1 MRALALIGALLVSAN
16 AYAYAGMPKRAGG
29 VAASAGEAAG
39 AETGEAANAETGEA
53 ANVNDGDAANA
64 KDREAAGASEGE
76 TANVGEGEPAG
87 AGEGETANVGVGEPT
102 GADEAENAA
111 APKFLARTS
120 TTARAKRRAA
130 KAPSTQTATT
140 AQPAPPPTPRT
151 PRARRRW
158 MPAEDAPRASDA
170 GLLVTGGLG
179 GAIALLAYRLLFF
192 SLVTGSFTE
201 GKVVATVLAVDGLVA
216 PLVTALPFYGLMSGS
231 DDWDYGFTETY
242 VGAGLVN
249 LLLLAAALGAGQ
261 NSETAASAILFADLF
276 IVPLAAVIT
285 GAWTREIGEGN
296 RPVWSE
302 EARKVTRPPDDSSD
316 TLPPLRTPFAAR
328 FAF

>member
-1 MRALALIGALLVSAN
+1 
-16 AYAYAGMPKRAGG
+16 
-29 VAASAGEAAG
+29 EA
-39 AETGEAANAETGEA
+39 GEAANAEAGEA
-53 ANVNDGDAANA
+53 ANAEAGEAANA
-64 KDREAAGASEGE
+64 EAGEAANAE
-76 TANVGEGEPAG
+76 
-87 AGEGETANVGVGEPT
+87 AGEAANAEAGEAE
-102 GADEAENAA
+102 AAENAA

-140 AQPAPPPTPRT
+140 ARPAPPPKPRT

-158 MPAEDAPRASDA
+158 MPAEDVPRASDA

-201 GKVVATVLAVDGLVA
+201 GRVVATVLAVDGLVA

-242 VGAGLVN
+242 LGAGLVN

-285 GAWTREIGEGN
+285 GAWTREIGEGA

-302 EARKVTRPPDDSSD
+302 EARKITRPPDDASA

-328 FAF
+328 FSF

>member
-1 MRALALIGALLVSAN
+1 MRALALIGAMIGALLVSAN
-16 AYAYAGMPKRAGG
+16 AYAGTPKRAGG

-39 AETGEAANAETGEA
+39 AK
-53 ANVNDGDAANA
+53 DG
-64 KDREAAGASEGE
+64 EAAGAKDGEAAGAKEGE
-76 TANVGEGEPAG
+76 AAGAKEGEAAG
-87 AGEGETANVGVGEPT
+87 AKEGE
-102 GADEAENAA
+102 AEDAA
-111 APKFLARTS
+111 APKFLVRTS

-140 AQPAPPPTPRT
+140 ARPAPPPTPRT

-158 MPAEDAPRASDA
+158 MPAEDGPRASDA

-201 GKVVATVLAVDGLVA
+201 GSVVATVLAVDGLVA

-242 VGAGLVN
+242 LGAGLVN

-285 GAWTREIGEGN
+285 GAWTREIGEGA

-302 EARKVTRPPDDSSD
+302 EARKVTRPPNDHSA

-328 FAF
+328 FSF